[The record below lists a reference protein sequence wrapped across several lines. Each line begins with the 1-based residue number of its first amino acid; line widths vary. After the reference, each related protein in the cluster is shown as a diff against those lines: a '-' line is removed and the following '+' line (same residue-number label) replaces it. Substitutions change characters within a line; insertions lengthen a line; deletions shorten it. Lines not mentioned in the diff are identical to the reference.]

1 MKLLSSSSSKACEYR
16 GERGLVDRPRPGDP
30 LRAVDEAMRAGVAGD
45 STGGAVNETSLGHP
59 LSSHVRSGCSRA
71 VQKANRR

>member
-45 STGGAVNETSLGHP
+45 STGGAVEETSLGHP
-59 LSSHVRSGCSRA
+59 YLRIRISDQVLACATRG
-71 VQKANRR
+71 Q